1 MKRITAF
8 LLITLMLFHLS
19 ACGSYDSVNYE
30 SVSTESETETGR
42 VYECD
47 YKSLNLNTKIT
58 TTYDGSEI
66 SISGNIFRLLT
77 DPLTVTD
84 SDGNTIG
91 YAGDAYGVIEQD
103 DHGIYVDDN
112 FEINMCG
119 NFDVWGNSY
128 RLKDSEGNIVA
139 NADFNM
145 SNTYGS
151 IKDTDGNLIATY
163 SSMIGMN
170 DYTVTIYDNDICSDM
185 SILMIVASYVSDYK
199 ADNS

>member
-8 LLITLMLFHLS
+8 LLITLMLFQLS
-19 ACGSYDSVNYE
+19 ACGSYE
-30 SVSTESETETGR
+30 SVSTESETKTGR

-103 DHGIYVDDN
+103 DHGIYVGDN

-163 SSMIGMN
+163 SSGICIN
-170 DYTVTIYDNDICSDM
+170 DYTVTIYDNEICSDM
-185 SILMIVASYVSDYK
+185 AILMIVASYVSDYK